1 MIKHIIL
8 WQLSDE
14 LTAEEKLKTALA
26 AKKNLEGLKGKI
38 EGLEDIGAIGIV
50 LDSERRC
57 GTLREHLQTL
67 YQNLDVTSIHLW
79 VLALTLAYHTLY
91 LDAVFASQLVG
102 CIT

>member
-1 MIKHIIL
+1 MTQLQILANSRTAQVEITIFHTNII
-8 WQLSDE
+8 
-14 LTAEEKLKTALA
+14 T
-26 AKKNLEGLKGKI
+26 
-38 EGLEDIGAIGIV
+38 AIGIV
-50 LDSERRC
+50 LNSERRC

-67 YQNLDVTSIHLW
+67 YQNLDVASIHLW